1 VSVSQRK
8 TFPVPLN
15 VVKTDINCST
25 WTKYCYL
32 ICGKFKE
39 QQVHPN
45 SLSEK
50 YCELSDNLCPCL
62 KIGNKSFA
70 NVTEIEDLRMT
81 GTVQNCV
88 HKEISNIRFWNWY
101 HAVQN
106 ILFSFSLFRNM
117 KIKIY
122 GTVISHVL
130 CDCAA
135 LFLTLRE
142 EHCLRVCE
150 NRVFGAVCGR
160 IRKVMDSVI
169 SLNFCWDVM
178 TLRTKI
184 SANNLIVHFSC
195 SSNFCFW
202 TVLAGSCFY

>member
-1 VSVSQRK
+1 VE
-8 TFPVPLN
+8 
-15 VVKTDINCST
+15 I
-25 WTKYCYL
+25 
-32 ICGKFKE
+32 
-39 QQVHPN
+39 
-45 SLSEK
+45 

-62 KIGNKSFA
+62 KIGNKSFINA
-70 NVTEIEDLRMT
+70 TEFEDLRMT

-88 HKEISNIRFWNWY
+88 LKEISNINFWNCY
-101 HAVQN
+101 HTVQN

-142 EHCLRVCE
+142 EHCLRVFE

-160 IRKVMDSVI
+160 IRKEVESVI
-169 SLNFCWDVM
+169 SLNFC
-178 TLRTKI
+178 
-184 SANNLIVHFSC
+184 
-195 SSNFCFW
+195 
-202 TVLAGSCFY
+202 